1 MEFIRIALR
10 MNQSDISSELRR
22 EFAMR
27 WAPIDEVQKELA
39 IEAAREEG
47 KLEVAG
53 RMLSDGFSIENVIKY
68 TGLDEEEILS
78 LGWRCARKRN
88 IKNIRQKFPAANF
101 IFVAGQGKPHIKT
114 VIVSPLQIIN
124 LSFRKIIACTNPINW
139 LWCLIEQLYAIFPFI
154 Y

>member
-1 MEFIRIALR
+1 MTYVDTDLVAEVRRNREMLLERHGGIEGLHKYRV
-10 MNQSDISSELRR
+10 NQSDISPELRK
-22 EFAMR
+22 EFEMQ

-78 LGWRCARKRN
+78 LG
-88 IKNIRQKFPAANF
+88 
-101 IFVAGQGKPHIKT
+101 
-114 VIVSPLQIIN
+114 
-124 LSFRKIIACTNPINW
+124 
-139 LWCLIEQLYAIFPFI
+139 
-154 Y
+154 